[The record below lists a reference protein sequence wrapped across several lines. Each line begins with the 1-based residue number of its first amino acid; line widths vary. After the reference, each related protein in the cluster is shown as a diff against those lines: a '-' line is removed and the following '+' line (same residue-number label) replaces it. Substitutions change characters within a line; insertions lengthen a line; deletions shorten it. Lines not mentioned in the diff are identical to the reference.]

1 MKRICVGINKATI
14 VNDRGEMFTAVKQ
27 GNCWLFEGMVYDNP
41 FKAFKGIETE
51 IKN

>member
-1 MKRICVGINKATI
+1 MKKIFVGINKATM
-14 VNDRGEMFTAVKQ
+14 VNDGGEVFTAVKQ
-27 GNCWLFEGMVYDNP
+27 GNYWLFEGMVYDNP